1 MNNNINQIAVNN
13 HIKTGEFKDS
23 LSDISVKNLI
33 TKIFG
38 KQTEHQSSQDLTN
51 LVNLFYNLY
60 NISFFKDGL
69 DLILTKLSITKLSFA
84 IVEKKDWDTN
94 IGCFLTSKTT
104 TFNKALNL
112 LKHHTTEKIIIRK
125 LSINVLAHEMAHALE
140 FASKKPLT
148 TTFQQTIR
156 QDLAGADTAI
166 ITLKTEIKR
175 LIDSDLKLYKPEQH
189 PSELFARYFELLSL
203 SRNVCFNGN
212 FTTEQVIQLFP
223 RTTNFLV
230 NHFNPLI
237 ANQINSEIAYETSK
251 IKAQTNQSNKY
262 SEPNFTSSVNSKQQE
277 IKNKSWAKTVNS
289 NHIWRES
296 WEKTKD
302 NKN

>member
-1 MNNNINQIAVNN
+1 MHNNTNQIAVN
-13 HIKTGEFKDS
+13 HHVKTEESKDS
-23 LSDISVKNLI
+23 LLEISTKNLI
-33 TKIFG
+33 TKIFA

-69 DLILTKLSITKLSFA
+69 DLILTKLSIAQLSFA
-84 IVEKKDWDTN
+84 IIEKKDWDTN
-94 IGCFLTSKTT
+94 VGCFLTSKTT
-104 TFNKALNL
+104 VFNKALNL
-112 LKHHTTEKIIIRK
+112 FKYHTTEKIIIRK

-148 TTFQQTIR
+148 TTFQQAIR
-156 QDLAGADTAI
+156 QDLLGTDTAI

-189 PSELFARYFELLSL
+189 PAELFARYFELLSL

-262 SEPNFTSSVNSKQQE
+262 CEPKFTSNINSQQQE
-277 IKNKSWAKTVNS
+277 IKNKGWAKTVNS

-296 WEKTKD
+296 WEKIKD

>member
-1 MNNNINQIAVNN
+1 MSIA
-13 HIKTGEFKDS
+13 
-23 LSDISVKNLI
+23 
-33 TKIFG
+33 
-38 KQTEHQSSQDLTN
+38 Q
-51 LVNLFYNLY
+51 
-60 NISFFKDGL
+60 
-69 DLILTKLSITKLSFA
+69 LSFA
-84 IVEKKDWDTN
+84 IIEKKDWDTN
-94 IGCFLTSKTT
+94 VGCFLTSKTT
-104 TFNKALNL
+104 VFNKALNL
-112 LKHHTTEKIIIRK
+112 FKYHTTEKIIIRK

-148 TTFQQTIR
+148 TTFQQAIR
-156 QDLAGADTAI
+156 QDLLGTDTAI

-189 PSELFARYFELLSL
+189 PAELFARYFELLSL

-251 IKAQTNQSNKY
+251 IKAQTNQGNKY
-262 SEPNFTSSVNSKQQE
+262 CEPKFTSNINSQQQE
-277 IKNKSWAKTVNS
+277 IKNKGWAKTVNS

-296 WEKTKD
+296 WEKIKD

>member
-1 MNNNINQIAVNN
+1 MTMYNNKIAVNN
-13 HIKTGEFKDS
+13 HIKTRESKDN
-23 LSDISVKNLI
+23 LLEIS
-33 TKIFG
+33 TKDFIANIFA
-38 KQTEHQSSQDLTN
+38 KQTEHKSSQDLTN

-69 DLILTKLSITKLSFA
+69 DLILTKLSVAKLNFA
-84 IVEKKDWDTN
+84 IIEKKDWDTN
-94 IGCFLTSKTT
+94 VGCFLTSKN
-104 TFNKALNL
+104 TFFHKALNL
-112 LKHHTTEKIIIRK
+112 FTHHTTEKIIIRK
-125 LSINVLAHEMAHALE
+125 LSANVLAHEMAHALE

-148 TTFQQTIR
+148 ATFQNTIR

-166 ITLKTEIKR
+166 ITLKTEINR
-175 LIDSDLKLYKPEQH
+175 LINSDLKLYKPEQY

-223 RTTNFLV
+223 QTTNFLV
-230 NHFNPLI
+230 NYFNPLI

-251 IKAQTNQSNKY
+251 IKTQTNQSNRN
-262 SEPNFTSSVNSKQQE
+262 SEPNFTSTINSQKQE
-277 IKNKSWAKTVNS
+277 IRNKGWARTISS
-289 NHIWRES
+289 NHIWQES
-296 WEKTKD
+296 WEKIKD